1 MELNYKEIAYLLAC
15 YTIIEDKEINSR
27 ELSVL
32 NDFLPLQKDSLLY
45 AERKKI
51 FQDDETKIPLRE
63 LLNKLS
69 HLHLN
74 KEKSEELVHFLVCI
88 SYADFYMDSKE
99 RNLAEKVA
107 KILNVPFA
115 PIAESEASNNSKNI
129 SDSKLKWHE
138 SLWGRV
144 ENFTYGLSDKN
155 EKRTDKIL
163 GGLGFANI
171 YPLAEL
177 I

>member
-1 MELNYKEIAYLLAC
+1 MEFNYKEIAYLIGC
-15 YTIIEDKEINSR
+15 YAIIEDKEINSR

-74 KEKSEELVHFLVCI
+74 KEKSEELVHFLVRI

-107 KILNVPFA
+107 KILM
-115 PIAESEASNNSKNI
+115 
-129 SDSKLKWHE
+129 
-138 SLWGRV
+138 
-144 ENFTYGLSDKN
+144 
-155 EKRTDKIL
+155 
-163 GGLGFANI
+163 
-171 YPLAEL
+171 YPLPLLPNMKLQTTAKAYQTAN
-177 I
+177 